1 MVGPLSEGKKALIV
15 AGPTASGKSALA
27 MAIAREFDGVV
38 INADAMQVYRELRVV
53 SARPT
58 EEEEAEI
65 PHRLYGLWPARVH
78 GTVGKWRDAARAEI
92 DTAHAAGKMPI
103 LCGGTGMYLKLIV
116 EGLSPVPPVPPEI
129 RDRARLRHTEL
140 GAAAFHAELATRD
153 PRSAAKLS
161 PNDTQRVLRAWEVFE
176 AHGTSLSDFQAAA
189 PFAQNTWPTLL
200 LDPPREE
207 LGARIDLRV
216 DRMIE
221 GGAVDEVRALLGQN
235 LPDTLPAMR
244 ALGVPELADFVRGE
258 ADLENSISALKSS
271 TRRFAKRQ
279 RTWFRNQL
287 KAATRFSAQYSESLL
302 PEIRMFIRKMG

>member
-27 MAIAREFDGVV
+27 AAIAREFGGVV

-58 EEEEAEI
+58 PDEEAAV
-65 PHRLYGLWPARVH
+65 PHRLYGVWPAGEH
-78 GTVGKWRDAARAEI
+78 GTVGKWREAALAEI
-92 DTAHAAGKMPI
+92 AAAHETGKLPI

-129 RDRARLRHTEL
+129 RERARARHAEL
-140 GAAAFHAELATRD
+140 GASAFHAELARRD
-153 PRSAAKLS
+153 PVAGAKLS
-161 PNDTQRVLRAWEVFE
+161 PNDTQRVLRAWEVVE
-176 AHGTSLSDFQAAA
+176 AHGAALSAFHAAA
-189 PFAQNTWPTLL
+189 PLAHARWPALL

-216 DRMIE
+216 DRMIAE
-221 GGAVDEVRALLGQN
+221 GAVDEVRALLTQN

-244 ALGVPELADFVRGE
+244 ALGVPELAAHLRGE
-258 ADLENSISALKSS
+258 YDLPSAINALKAG
-271 TRRFAKRQ
+271 TRQFAKRQ

-287 KAATRFSAQYSESLL
+287 KAAIRFDTQFSESLL